1 VTDCNDLP
9 PVFTQTNHSFT
20 ISERSAAT
28 AADED
33 VYTSISVTDQ
43 DGTAANRMVNY
54 RLAGGL
60 SSTNYLL
67 DINSATGNIFIRG
80 GVTVDREDSSLHI
93 DSLGRGV
100 LTFNILAVNDA
111 PTGTFTATAT
121 VCHVTLIS
129 CIMFAVNISLLV
141 NAMDL

>member
-1 VTDCNDLP
+1 MLP
-9 PVFTQTNHSFT
+9 YIVFQYQTPYGLHW
-20 ISERSAAT
+20 ISP
-28 AADED
+28 
-33 VYTSISVTDQ
+33 
-43 DGTAANRMVNY
+43 
-54 RLAGGL
+54 L
-60 SSTNYLL
+60 SQGY
-67 DINSATGNIFIRG
+67 IFIRG
-80 GVTVDREDSSLHI
+80 GVTVDREDPFLHI
-93 DSLGRGV
+93 DSLGHGV